1 MVGAAAEDTAGAARL
16 GDAETGTVKDRL
28 FGLLHL
34 LTSFALSIGYL
45 LPALL
50 VILPAVALVLSFS
63 SGLLEGLPEGL
74 LPPIPVLAALAVP
87 LLAAGTLL
95 GRLACRI
102 QRHRLEDVFGI
113 VESRTEEPSAAPPRN
128 PTLRLLLGLDYLYGR
143 DAWTAVVCATLTGV
157 QGVVLGG
164 IALGL
169 VVYGTALALGSLVGL
184 GYALVSGSLES
195 VAAPLAAVFL
205 GPVGAA
211 VGLWAV
217 PPLVRLEV
225 EVSRRLLLDAPEMVM
240 RRRLAQVR
248 NSRLRMVDAA
258 EAERRRIERDLHDGA
273 QQRLLLVTMAL
284 SRARTRASE
293 PDEVR
298 ALIDEARGEAKA
310 VMAELREV
318 ARGLHPRV
326 LTDHGLEA
334 ALPVAAGRC
343 PVPVHVRADLDE
355 RPSARAEG
363 VAYYVVCEALANVAK
378 HAGAE
383 SVEVRAERVA
393 HDDGALLR
401 ITVNDDGKGGADPDP
416 DPDSGTGLYGLWDR
430 VNAVD
435 GTLTV
440 HSPPGRGTAV
450 TADIPWEA

>member
-1 MVGAAAEDTAGAARL
+1 MSAAAGEAAGALRL
-16 GDAETGTVKDRL
+16 GDAETPAVKGRL

-34 LTSFALSIGYL
+34 LTSFALSLGYL
-45 LPALL
+45 VPILL
-50 VILPAVALVLSFS
+50 VILPAAALVLSFS
-63 SGLLEGLPEGL
+63 SGLLDVLPAEL
-74 LPPIPVLAALAVP
+74 LPAPAVLATLAVP
-87 LLAAGTLL
+87 MLAAGTLL
-95 GRLACRI
+95 GRLACRV
-102 QRHRLEDVFGI
+102 QRHRLEDVFGV
-113 VESRTEEPSAAPPRN
+113 VESRDEEPAAVRRRTPG
-128 PTLRLLLGLDYLYGR
+128 LRLLRGLDRLYGR
-143 DAWTAVVCATLTGV
+143 EAWTAVICATLTGV
-157 QGVVLGG
+157 QGVVFGG

-169 VVYGTALALGSLVGL
+169 VVYGAALALGSLVGL

-205 GPVGAA
+205 GPFGAA

-217 PPLVRLEV
+217 PPMVRMEV
-225 EVSRRLLLDAPEMVM
+225 AVSRRLLLDAPEMVV
-240 RRRLAQVR
+240 RRRLAHVQD
-248 NSRLRMVDAA
+248 SRLRMVDAA

-284 SRARTRASE
+284 SRARSRACE

-334 ALPVAAGRC
+334 ALPVAAARC
-343 PVPVHVRADLDE
+343 PVPVHVRAEVDR
-355 RPSARAEG
+355 RPSGRAEG

-378 HAGAE
+378 HAGAGG
-383 SVEVRAERVA
+383 VEVGAERVA
-393 HDDGALLR
+393 GDGGDLLR
-401 ITVNDDGKGGADPDP
+401 ITVTDDGTGGADPDP
-416 DPDSGTGLYGLWDR
+416 ESGTGLYGLWDR

>member
-1 MVGAAAEDTAGAARL
+1 MRAVAAEGAVGTPRL

-45 LPALL
+45 LPGLL

-63 SGLLEGLPEGL
+63 SGLIEALPEGI
-74 LPPIPVLAALAVP
+74 LPSTTVLAALAVP
-87 LLAAGTLL
+87 LLAAATLIA
-95 GRLACRI
+95 RLACRI

-113 VESRTEEPSAAPPRN
+113 VESRAEGPPAARPRN
-128 PTLRLLLGLDYLYGR
+128 PALRLLGGLDHLYGR
-143 DAWTAVVCATLTGV
+143 DAWTAVICATLTGV

-205 GPVGAA
+205 GPVGAV

-225 EVSRRLLLDAPEMVM
+225 EVSRRLLLDAPEMVV
-240 RRRLAQVR
+240 RRRLAQVQD
-248 NSRLRMVDAA
+248 SRLRMVDAA

-284 SRARTRASE
+284 SRARARVFE

-326 LTDHGLEA
+326 LTDHGL
-334 ALPVAAGRC
+334 
-343 PVPVHVRADLDE
+343 
-355 RPSARAEG
+355 
-363 VAYYVVCEALANVAK
+363 
-378 HAGAE
+378 
-383 SVEVRAERVA
+383 
-393 HDDGALLR
+393 
-401 ITVNDDGKGGADPDP
+401 
-416 DPDSGTGLYGLWDR
+416 
-430 VNAVD
+430 
-435 GTLTV
+435 
-440 HSPPGRGTAV
+440 
-450 TADIPWEA
+450 